1 MTLTLPPPGFENWG
15 KLAPQCLLLLLL
27 LLGALAALCGL
38 CCCPKPSTD
47 EINKGK
53 RSRAKLTFLTGC
65 RFFLSNWI
73 VCGHFLPRGDSPFDK
88 AAAIT
93 NEGGASGRK
102 RRTAG
107 GGMAGKKVLLGNSAL
122 TR

>member
-1 MTLTLPPPGFENWG
+1 MANCASSPHH
-15 KLAPQCLLLLLL
+15 
-27 LLGALAALCGL
+27 
-38 CCCPKPSTD
+38 CPCPLMPWQ
-47 EINKGK
+47 
-53 RSRAKLTFLTGC
+53 A
-65 RFFLSNWI
+65 
-73 VCGHFLPRGDSPFDK
+73 FDK